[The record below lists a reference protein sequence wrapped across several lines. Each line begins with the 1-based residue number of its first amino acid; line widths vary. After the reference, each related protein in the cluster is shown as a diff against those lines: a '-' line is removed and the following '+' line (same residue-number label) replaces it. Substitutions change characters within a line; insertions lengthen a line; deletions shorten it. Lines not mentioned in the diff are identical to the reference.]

1 MRYFKNT
8 SWMFAEQALR
18 IIAGLFI
25 GVWIARY
32 LGPEQFGIFSYATA
46 FVAIFAGIAKL
57 GLDSIVIRELVNY
70 PEKADVY
77 LGTAFWL
84 KVMGALIV
92 WAIIATTTLLSNND
106 QTTNIYILIIASGI
120 IFQSFEVIDFYF
132 QSQVLSK
139 FVSICKITQLF
150 ISSALKIYLV
160 FTNED
165 LLWFVLVSAI
175 DQMVLGIN
183 LYISYKKQLL
193 ANFYNKFDSQI
204 LVKLLRESW
213 PLMLSSLAITIYMRI
228 DQIMIQNMLGT
239 KEVGIFTA
247 AVNIV
252 SAFYFI
258 PMLITSSLFPS
269 IISSKKISEELYY
282 KRLQLLFSTLT
293 WIAILI
299 YIPMIIF
306 SDQLVNLLYGQNFK
320 NAGQVI
326 YIYAFAGIFVF
337 MGVASARW
345 YINEGLQKITLLR
358 TLVGAAIN
366 IALNLILIPIINLKG
381 AAIATLIS
389 QITVAFLLD
398 LGSNKTRLVF
408 IMKLRALLFIGIFYF
423 KERK

>member
-228 DQIMIQNMLGT
+228 DQIMIQNMLGA

-258 PMLITSSLFPS
+258 PIIITSSLFPS

-282 KRLQLLFSTLT
+282 ERLQLLFSTLT

-408 IMKLRALLFIGIFYF
+408 IMKLRALLFKGIFYF